1 MLSLIINVVASYLKD
16 IGNEILHEL
25 TIYFVKK
32 SFQILEDLLGRFYD
46 AAVNESDYSVDE
58 EVYEWK
64 LLRKHTKIFTSF

>member
-16 IGNEILHEL
+16 IGNEILHEILHEL

-58 EVYEWK
+58 EVYE
-64 LLRKHTKIFTSF
+64 